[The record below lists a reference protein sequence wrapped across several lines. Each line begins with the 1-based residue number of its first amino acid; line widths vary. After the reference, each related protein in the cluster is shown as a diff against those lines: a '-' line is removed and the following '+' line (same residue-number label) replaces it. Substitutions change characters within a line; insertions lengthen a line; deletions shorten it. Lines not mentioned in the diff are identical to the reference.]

1 MKGHQFKTITKAIFL
16 KPSIF
21 FDQNYYETMSEHQH
35 TPSSMVNP
43 KNFIF
48 QAQAQ
53 AQAQVLKS
61 ITADRTSIVLF
72 SCHLEILL
80 KIVKANNSCHQST
93 WTLYRICDSPD
104 HGKFQVRTMQ
114 IVGVL

>member
-48 QAQAQ
+48 QAQ
-53 AQAQVLKS
+53 VLKS
-61 ITADRTSIVLF
+61 TTADRTSIVLF

-80 KIVKANNSCHQST
+80 KIVIANNSCHQST

-104 HGKFQVRTMQ
+104 HGQFQVRTMQ

>member
-48 QAQAQ
+48 QAQ
-53 AQAQVLKS
+53 VLKS

-80 KIVKANNSCHQST
+80 KIVIANNSCHQST

>member
-48 QAQAQ
+48 Q

>member
-1 MKGHQFKTITKAIFL
+1 
-16 KPSIF
+16 
-21 FDQNYYETMSEHQH
+21 MSEHQH

-72 SCHLEILL
+72 SCHF
-80 KIVKANNSCHQST
+80 
-93 WTLYRICDSPD
+93 D
-104 HGKFQVRTMQ
+104 F
-114 IVGVL
+114 

>member
-1 MKGHQFKTITKAIFL
+1 
-16 KPSIF
+16 
-21 FDQNYYETMSEHQH
+21 MSEHQH

-53 AQAQVLKS
+53 AQVLKS

-72 SCHLEILL
+72 SCHF
-80 KIVKANNSCHQST
+80 
-93 WTLYRICDSPD
+93 D
-104 HGKFQVRTMQ
+104 F
-114 IVGVL
+114 

>member
-1 MKGHQFKTITKAIFL
+1 VKEHQFKTITKAIFL
-16 KPSIF
+16 RPSIF

-53 AQAQVLKS
+53 AQVLKS

-72 SCHLEILL
+72 SCHF
-80 KIVKANNSCHQST
+80 
-93 WTLYRICDSPD
+93 D
-104 HGKFQVRTMQ
+104 F
-114 IVGVL
+114 